1 MTAAGVLVFFPAVE
15 TLEPGTHAG
24 FSLRSRPAGRS
35 GWVGGSGRGWRRGP
49 GYTGGG
55 PSSEN
60 GQP

>member
-1 MTAAGVLVFFPAVE
+1 MTTAGVLVLFPAVE
-15 TLEPGTHAG
+15 TLEPGTQAG
-24 FSLRSRPAGRS
+24 VGLRSRPAGRS
-35 GWVGGSGRGWRRGP
+35 GRVGSSGRGWRRGP